1 MESAIAALSPHATGG
16 TLVNMHGRP
25 GDADDRARPWPAD
38 TFTRL
43 QRAKSAYDPGNL
55 FRFGHA
61 VAPTDC

>member
-1 MESAIAALSPHATGG
+1 
-16 TLVNMHGRP
+16 MHGRP